1 MNFLQLN
8 DNQLIKQAN
17 YLNGRWQ
24 VSNKSITVSNPAN
37 GVELGTIPVIDKLAL
52 EQTITAAQEA
62 FDTYSKTNSYKRSE
76 WLLKWYDLILSAQDD
91 LAKILTQEQGK
102 PLAEAKGEILYAASF
117 IKWFAEQINADY
129 GLTLNSPVDNKQ
141 FHTHKQ
147 AIGVAALI
155 TPWNFPAAMITRKAA
170 AALAAG
176 CSIIIKPSELTPFT
190 AIALVELAHRAGFPK
205 GVINLV
211 TGNAPMIGDALCHDQ
226 RVKKLSFTG
235 STPVGQKLFAQSAT
249 SLKRL
254 SLELGGNAPF
264 IIFADADLDAAV
276 DALMI
281 SKFRNN
287 GQTCVAANRIY
298 VAQNLQQA
306 FLTKLKAKLPSLTVG
321 NGMDK
326 NVQLGPLI
334 NQAAVDKVHDLVA
347 SAISA
352 GAKLEYQAD
361 LNESN
366 SPFFPVTLLVDI
378 TPNMPIAQKEIF
390 GPVLAVQWFDEET
403 EVITR
408 ANSTDAGLAAYFFSD
423 NIHRCQR
430 VAGALDYGMIGINDG
445 MVSNAVSPFGGIKQ
459 SGLGRE
465 GGHTGLAEYQYIK
478 AHCYG
483 QLS

>member
-24 VSNKSITVSNPAN
+24 VSNKFITVSNPAN

-190 AIALVELAHRAGFPK
+190 AIALVELAHRAGFQK

-298 VAQNLQQA
+298 VDQNLQQA